1 MAQLTAK
8 IESFLLEAPL
18 KAICSGSIFY
28 LTMDGDEVGEY
39 NTIRTLTERAV
50 RSTSQKIENNRRRTK
65 VLESE
70 ECRPGRAILSGL
82 FSHIIEGFCSPLAMR
97 AKIESFLLEAPLKA
111 ICSGSIFYL
120 TMDGDEVGE
129 YNTIR
134 TLTERAVRSTSQKI
148 ENNRRRTKVMES
160 GYNTIIS
167 LKALKALNIAQES
180 TTDYTR
186 EEIEQNVRILKTKLG
201 SPITNAD
208 ENLYRALKKNIDGGL
223 NVSELTWRDPI
234 ASTVLS
240 DDSEIIKNL
249 SHRQRR
255 TFMEPRENMKCEVP
269 RLISSRVDEFVENF
283 DEIDNPNHIKNIV
296 HDKLWK
302 EDEFELLKTAER
314 ILGVLGDIWCNP
326 AFSTRATTSVQ
337 SEGTYI
343 TDVIM
348 PLLRASLSDLPNGYI
363 CLSTAERQSL
373 ASKARRNDGT
383 GKVKM
388 GKKPDIMALERCN
401 GKLVEFLYV
410 ESSRIV
416 CSPTKKT
423 DDAIKLCFACR
434 PTCNQFGVV
443 GVQVAG
449 EKIYLNVLINDASG
463 IPRYFHLDHTEIPLT
478 SEVRLR
484 TKALIRLLLIL
495 RNIIIVNK
503 NLLKHAIEQAVSHP
517 PQNTSPSPTVT
528 TPEHD

>member
-1 MAQLTAK
+1 MTQLIAK

-18 KAICSGSIFY
+18 EAICSGSIFY
-28 LTMDGDEVGEY
+28 LTMNGDEVDEY

-50 RSTSQKIENNRRRTK
+50 RSTSQKIENNKRRTK
-65 VLESE
+65 VVN
-70 ECRPGRAILSGL
+70 I
-82 FSHIIEGFCSPLAMR
+82 
-97 AKIESFLLEAPLKA
+97 LLE
-111 ICSGSIFYL
+111 
-120 TMDGDEVGE
+120 
-129 YNTIR
+129 
-134 TLTERAVRSTSQKI
+134 
-148 ENNRRRTKVMES
+148 MES

-167 LKALKALNIAQES
+167 LKALKALNITQES
-180 TTDYTR
+180 TIDYTR

-201 SPITNAD
+201 SLITNAD
-208 ENLYRALKKNIDGGL
+208 ENLYGALKKNINEEL

-240 DDSEIIKNL
+240 DDLEIIKNL
-249 SHRQRR
+249 NHRQRH
-255 TFMEPRENMKCEVP
+255 TFTEPRENMKCEVP

-283 DEIDNPNHIKNIV
+283 DKIDNSNHIRNIV
-296 HDKLWK
+296 YDKLWK

-314 ILGVLGDIWCNP
+314 ILGVLGDVWCNP
-326 AFSTRATTSVQ
+326 AFSTRAMSNVQ

-373 ASKARRNDGT
+373 ASKACRNGGT

-388 GKKPDIMALERCN
+388 GKKPDIMALEKCN

-416 CSPTKKT
+416 CSSTKKA
-423 DDAIKLCFACR
+423 DDEIKLWRELLDGSSYISSACR
-434 PTCNQFGVV
+434 PICNQFGVV
-443 GVQVAG
+443 GIQVAG
-449 EKIYLNVLINDASG
+449 EKIYLNVLVNDASG
-463 IPRYFHLDHTEIPLT
+463 IPRYFHLDHAEIPLT
-478 SEVRLR
+478 SEVGLR
-484 TKALIRLLLIL
+484 TKALIRLLLTL

-503 NLLKHAIEQAVSHP
+503 NLLKQAMEQAVSHLP
-517 PQNTSPSPTVT
+517 RNTSPSPIVT
-528 TPEHD
+528 TPEHDYQ